1 MPRSACSRRRAAGRP
16 PGVGERERRRCHRP
30 DGGEIAAEIP
40 VGVAPGGVA
49 AGAGAIWVT
58 NTGGNSVSRIDPE
71 TNEVRQTIPVGGGP
85 AGLAVGGDAVWVANG
100 LDGTV
105 TRIDAET
112 NLPSQTITVGNGPTG
127 VAYGKAPS
135 G

>member
-1 MPRSACSRRRAAGRP
+1 M
-16 PGVGERERRRCHRP
+16 
-30 DGGEIAAEIP
+30 
-40 VGVAPGGVA
+40 
-49 AGAGAIWVT
+49 
-58 NTGGNSVSRIDPE
+58 SRIDPE
-71 TNEVRQTIPVGGGP
+71 TNDVRQTIPVGGGP
-85 AGLAVGGDAVWVANG
+85 AGLAVGGGAVWVANG

-127 VAYGKAPS
+127 VAPARAPC